1 MITLK
6 GITKSYSD
14 FEVLHNI
21 TMSIK
26 KGEIYGFLGHNG
38 SGKTSTLKII
48 TGLMT
53 CDSGQVVFKDQKL
66 KIGYMPESPKF
77 YDYLT
82 LKEFMVLIGS
92 QNKIKIQNEEV
103 LSLIERV
110 GLKTFENKRVEKFSR
125 GMKQRAALAC
135 ALIGDPDVLLL
146 DEPLSALDPEG
157 RKDVVEM
164 IQELKKQGKTIL
176 ISTHILS
183 DVENICDTIGV
194 LKNGNIIFE
203 DRLKDLKEEFVFPI
217 LDICFKSKIEIISVD
232 DFDEVEKIYV
242 GDECCSFYLKNIG
255 EGKNEILRYITRNQ
269 LEIISLNQRNSSL
282 EDIYLELVKEGEGE

>member
-6 GITKSYSD
+6 GITKSYGD
-14 FEVLHNI
+14 FKALHDVTMNI
-21 TMSIK
+21 G

-48 TGLMT
+48 TGLMK
-53 CDSGQVVFKDQKL
+53 CDSGQVVIEDEKV

-82 LKEFMVLIGS
+82 LKEFMVLIAS
-92 QNKIKIQNEEV
+92 QNKAKVGIEEV
-103 LSLIERV
+103 LSLIEGV
-110 GLKTFENKRVEKFSR
+110 GLKGYENNRVEKFSR

-157 RKDVVEM
+157 RKDVVE
-164 IQELKKQGKTIL
+164 IIKELKKQGKTIL

-194 LKNGNIIFE
+194 LKNGRMIFE

-217 LDICFKSKIEIISVD
+217 LDICFKSKIEGIPVD
-232 DFDEVEKIYV
+232 NFDEVEKILV
-242 GDECCSFYLKNIG
+242 ADECCSFYLKNIG
-255 EGKNEILRYITRNQ
+255 EGKNEILRYITKNR

-282 EDIYLELVKEGEGE
+282 EDIYLELIKEGECA